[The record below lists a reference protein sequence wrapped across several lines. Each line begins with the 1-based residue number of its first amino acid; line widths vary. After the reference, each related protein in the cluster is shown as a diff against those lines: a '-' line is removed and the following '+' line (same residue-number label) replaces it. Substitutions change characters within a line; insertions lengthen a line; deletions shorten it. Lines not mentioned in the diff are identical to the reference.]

1 MDLEETK
8 RKITDFIEK
17 EEDELETHFVENPF
31 IKIREKASRK
41 QLDGQN
47 VMGADDLQED
57 ADTTA
62 QQDIYYNKD
71 ANKLV
76 VQDLEHIEME
86 KKKEKDLKRKRRD
99 ETGYGDKVDISD
111 DSDDDMNSNRRQRSK
126 KDGNNS
132 GVALKDLGK
141 LQGQSTQSV
150 MQQIEAEK

>member
-1 MDLEETK
+1 
-8 RKITDFIEK
+8 
-17 EEDELETHFVENPF
+17 
-31 IKIREKASRK
+31 
-41 QLDGQN
+41 
-47 VMGADDLQED
+47 MGADDLQED

-141 LQGQSTQSV
+141 L
-150 MQQIEAEK
+150 

>member
-1 MDLEETK
+1 
-8 RKITDFIEK
+8 
-17 EEDELETHFVENPF
+17 
-31 IKIREKASRK
+31 
-41 QLDGQN
+41 
-47 VMGADDLQED
+47 
-57 ADTTA
+57 
-62 QQDIYYNKD
+62 
-71 ANKLV
+71 
-76 VQDLEHIEME
+76 ME